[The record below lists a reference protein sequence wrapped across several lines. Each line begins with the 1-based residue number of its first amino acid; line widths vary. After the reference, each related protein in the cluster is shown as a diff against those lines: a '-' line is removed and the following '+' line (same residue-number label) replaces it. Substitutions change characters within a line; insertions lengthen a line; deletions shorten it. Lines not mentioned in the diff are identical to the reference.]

1 MLSGGVVAISLILMF
16 GQRFLAQTGDPLS
29 TMRWEWGWMAE
40 KENVGWFVFKNFG
53 FYLIVYWMALGWWVW
68 SNKKSLYGW
77 VGLLMAVWWWLPML
91 VSFQP
96 WAYDNT
102 KLFSL
107 WYILSAPLVASF
119 LVKFVLRVKV
129 IGVILIIL
137 IIFSGVLDM
146 WRLSVGMALNRND
159 IRYMSQ
165 SKEAIALAEF
175 LKTSTNPALTVVSID
190 KFDNPAMVL
199 AGRPVILGF
208 RGWLWTYGIDYSK
221 RLEDLR
227 LMLSGRASNE
237 LLDRY
242 NVGYLVVYTDKTDL
256 VVDQARIAEQYLL
269 IYNQNSYLVYARK

>member
-1 MLSGGVVAISLILMF
+1 MVS
-16 GQRFLAQTGDPLS
+16 
-29 TMRWEWGWMAE
+29 
-40 KENVGWFVFKNFG
+40 K
-53 FYLIVYWMALGWWVW
+53 
-68 SNKKSLYGW
+68 YGC
-77 VGLLMAVWWWLPML
+77 
-91 VSFQP
+91 

-227 LMLSGRASNE
+227 LMLVC
-237 LLDRY
+237 
-242 NVGYLVVYTDKTDL
+242 VGVCVG
-256 VVDQARIAEQYLL
+256 VC
-269 IYNQNSYLVYARK
+269 